1 METLQKA
8 GIELILLLQ
17 SYQSPLLDSFFNFI
31 TQFGGFA
38 YVLIIPVIIW
48 CIEPRLGLRA
58 LLAMMIS
65 QYIVML
71 LKDIVA
77 EPRPF
82 LADSRIISD
91 GEHGLSFPSGHAMGS
106 FVFYGML
113 LMSTQKNWLKYSLA
127 ALIFLIGVSRSYL
140 GVHYPHDVVAGWLL
154 AVGFLALWS
163 RIENGVLQPL
173 AKKSLVIQCSLV
185 FTIPTAVAVAHLYI
199 FDYFGALVVAA
210 AVSVTALALMAE
222 YNHPSSNAEGGLL
235 QKAGRYVLGVA
246 LTMAVLT
253 AFRQFYPSEEAAAY
267 NLVVWLNGAAIAAMI
282 VFVAPWIFKKV
293 GLSAS

>member
-1 METLQKA
+1 MEALQKA
-8 GIELILLLQ
+8 GIDLILLLQ
-17 SYQSPLLDSFFNFI
+17 SFQSPLLDSFFNLV

-38 YVLIIPVIIW
+38 YVLIIPLIIW

-71 LKDIVA
+71 LKDIVQ

-113 LMSTQKNWLKYSLA
+113 LMSTKKNWLKYLLA

-154 AVGFLALWS
+154 AVGFLALWPRFES
-163 RIENGVLQPL
+163 AVLQPL
-173 AKKSLVIQCSLV
+173 AKKSIVTQCLLA
-185 FTIPTAVAVAHLYI
+185 FAIPTAVGVAHLYI

-210 AVSVTALALMAE
+210 AVSVTALCLMAE
-222 YNHPSSNAEGGLL
+222 FNQPSNNAEGSLL

-246 LTMAVLT
+246 LTLALLA
-253 AFRQFYPSEEAAAY
+253 AFRQFYPSEEAATY
-267 NLVVWLNGAAIAAMI
+267 NVVVWLNGAAIAAMI
-282 VFVAPWIFKKV
+282 AFIAPWIFKKV